1 MDKKREKIIKF
12 LEKASVYASKSQDSL
27 NEALKVALYGKGLT
41 KKEMSLLSVS
51 YATGEEE
58 VVERINDGF
67 SDDEP
72 FSQYDSDIRD
82 KSILQIYD
90 MTGDQIRELYNL

>member
-41 KKEMSLLSVS
+41 KKKCLFCLLVMRQEKKKSLSVS
-51 YATGEEE
+51 MTVSLMMNLLANTIVIY
-58 VVERINDGF
+58 VIKVY
-67 SDDEP
+67 S
-72 FSQYDSDIRD
+72 
-82 KSILQIYD
+82 KSTI
-90 MTGDQIRELYNL
+90 